1 MTQEQLKE
9 MQGFILRGT
18 ESLTNGMVV
27 SEDGYSMKLLAVLL
41 RDFTEAL
48 AEGRDPFSYL
58 HSLCSGMSLN

>member
-27 SEDGYSMKLLAVLL
+27 NEDGYSMKLLAVLL
-41 RDFTEAL
+41 KDFTEAL
-48 AEGRDPFSYL
+48 AEGRDPTQQ
-58 HSLCSGMSLN
+58 GISLN